1 MRIVLIC
8 VGRLKAG
15 PEQELFARYF
25 KRLTETARGVGIA
38 GVDLRELD
46 ESRARRPD
54 DRREEEAASIIA
66 AAPSGAGLIALDE
79 RGDSPTSE
87 EWAADIRR
95 ARDAAQPIYAVV
107 IGGPDGLS
115 PSLRAKARRVVSF
128 GAMTWPH
135 QLARVMA
142 SEQLYRALS
151 ILSGHPYHRA

>member
-95 ARDAAQPIYAVV
+95 ARDAAQQIYAVV